1 MRRMRVLTIG
11 LVLACIGIL
20 SGLVQDVRDAQAI
33 PAFARK
39 YDFACSVCHVPSF
52 PKLNDFGNLFRDHGY
67 QLGID
72 QEIPT
77 WEGLTKGYWPVSFRT
92 TVGYQAQSRGGLA
105 NAANTTLA
113 GGTPVGD
120 VTATTGSFG
129 FTGLDILSLGLLA
142 RDISFGIVY
151 TPGLGSAGF
160 GAGSTAGAGDLE
172 SAFIKFDNVQR
183 FIGLGDNNY
192 LMNFKVGKYE
202 LDLPFSE
209 KRSPTLNTPFLA
221 YHYNAGIPMI
231 GGGFAGIANPND
243 FGLGDNHSGVEL
255 AGIAPTS
262 LTNGYF
268 RYSLNAVSNS
278 DVNTGRA
285 GGGRAAQ
292 FYGHVTQSFDG
303 YGAVSGQ
310 RLGAYVMYGKV
321 PTFPNAAGLTP
332 GTGENSKPFSR
343 VGVDVSLT
351 GGGQVNL
358 FGTWMFAR
366 DSRDMF
372 VNNGVVP
379 GLTSGTIQDA
389 KWNGGFMELD
399 YNPIQFQKWLLIY
412 RYDWITNTR
421 QPDDS
426 TILSNGLAA
435 AGNFNNTRQH
445 TAGIRYNFHVSS
457 RTDAAVHLEFSHLTG
472 QFTAASGGSQV
483 QDTSLVG
490 FDFAF

>member
-1 MRRMRVLTIG
+1 MRVLSVG
-11 LVLACIGIL
+11 LFLAVIGIL

-92 TVGYQAQSRGGLA
+92 TVGYQAQSRGGLL
-105 NAANTTLA
+105 NATS
-113 GGTPVGD
+113 GVGD
-120 VTATTGSFG
+120 VTASTGSFG
-129 FTGLDILSLGLLA
+129 FTGLDILSLGILA
-142 RDISFGIVY
+142 RDISFGMVY

-160 GAGSTAGAGDLE
+160 NAGSTAGAGDLE
-172 SAFIKFDNVQR
+172 SAFIKLDNVQR

-221 YHYNAGIPMI
+221 YHYNAGTPMI
-231 GGGFAGIANPND
+231 GGGLAGIANPND
-243 FGLGDNHSGVEL
+243 FGLGDNHGGIEL

-268 RYSLNAVSNS
+268 RYSLNAISNS
-278 DVNTGRA
+278 DVNTGGA
-285 GGGRAAQ
+285 GGGRVAQ

-303 YGAVSGQ
+303 YGVVSGQ
-310 RLGAYVMYGKV
+310 RLGAYAMYGKV
-321 PTFPNAAGLTP
+321 PTFPNAAGLAP
-332 GTGENSKPFSR
+332 GTGEDGKSFSR
-343 VGVDVSLT
+343 VGVDASLT
-351 GGGQVNL
+351 WGGQVNV

-379 GLTSGTIQDA
+379 TLTSGTIQDA

-412 RYDWITNTR
+412 RYDWITNT
-421 QPDDS
+421 QQADNSFSLP
-426 TILSNGLAA
+426 NGNL

-457 RTDAAVHLEFSHLTG
+457 RTDVALHLEFSHLTG
-472 QFTAASGGSQV
+472 KFTAASGGDQV
-483 QDTSLVG
+483 QDTGLIG
-490 FDFAF
+490 FDFAL